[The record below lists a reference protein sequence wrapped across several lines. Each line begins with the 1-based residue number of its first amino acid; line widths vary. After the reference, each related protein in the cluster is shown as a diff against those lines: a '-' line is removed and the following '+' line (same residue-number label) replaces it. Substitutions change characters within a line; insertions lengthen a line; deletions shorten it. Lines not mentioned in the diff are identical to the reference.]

1 MSSDMA
7 AFFDRIAPEWDNT
20 PDKYQTRE
28 ELTSMMEL
36 PPKSVIADIGC
47 GRGVMFEHLL
57 KTDPEKIIAVD
68 VSGEMIRLAKEQWHD
83 ERIEYVNGDL
93 LDVSLPMLDAA
104 IFFNAYP
111 HFLDKEGL
119 AAKLAK
125 GIKKGGAMIIAH
137 SLSRAEV
144 NGVHSG
150 EKVSKLSVALESAED
165 EARKFEQFFSTE
177 ALVDNDKVFLVKM
190 LRR

>member
-7 AFFDRIAPEWDNT
+7 VFFDRLAPEWDNT

-28 ELTSMMEL
+28 ELTSMMGL